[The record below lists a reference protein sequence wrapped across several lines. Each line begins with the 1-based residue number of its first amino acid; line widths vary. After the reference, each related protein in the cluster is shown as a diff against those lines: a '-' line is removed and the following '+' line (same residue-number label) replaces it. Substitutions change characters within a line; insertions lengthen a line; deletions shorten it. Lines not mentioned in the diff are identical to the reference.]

1 MGASAREIER
11 QIRET
16 RDRMDENLT
25 QLEGRTRSAAMHYGR
40 FAAIGLGALLVV
52 GAAFLVYRR
61 ARRPTLRDR
70 LDELSLDKLRTL
82 ATHVREQLPS
92 VTVRVNEKT
101 NEGPGTIESIV
112 REVAPA
118 LVGTAG
124 TVLVER
130 LTGARDDPAAE

>member
-11 QIRET
+11 QIKET
-16 RDRMDENLT
+16 RDRVDENLT
-25 QLEGRTRSAAMHYGR
+25 QLEGRTRSGATRYAR

-61 ARRPTLRDR
+61 ARRPTLRGR
-70 LDELSLDKLRTL
+70 LDALSLDKLRTL
-82 ATHVREQLPS
+82 ATHAREQLPS

-124 TVLVER
+124 TMLVER
-130 LTGARDDPAAE
+130 LTSARDDPATE